1 MVYNIT
7 RHTSLVHT
15 PLYPAGLR
23 SLQLMRSHLTR
34 APNPP
39 PIIIQHKRNRQKRH
53 AQKPQQATRP
63 RDPQLV
69 VHGVC
74 EKRKRRPNRTPHQV
88 VARIHRGDV
97 FRVRVTEV
105 REHGHEEQK
114 GTHAEEGATDDG
126 HDPVD
131 RGARGPAEPEEADG
145 DEEGADEGGLEADFG
160 AEEPLLV
167 ELRFDVFVV
176 VEEEGDHDDEG
187 PDEDAEEGETFGP
200 EREIVYPDEDYREA
214 FEPEVEQSVD
224 ERQVEVQ
231 KKADGLCES
240 EGEGPDED
248 HQPNLFS

>member
-1 MVYNIT
+1 MC
-7 RHTSLVHT
+7 
-15 PLYPAGLR
+15 
-23 SLQLMRSHLTR
+23 SHLTH
-34 APNPP
+34 PPDPP
-39 PIIIQHKRNRQKRH
+39 PIIIQHKRNRHKRH

-69 VHGVC
+69 IHGVC
-74 EKRKRRPNRTPHQV
+74 KKRKRRPDRTPHQV
-88 VARIHRGDV
+88 VARKHRGDV
-97 FRVRVTEV
+97 FRVCVPEV
-105 REHGHEEQK
+105 RKHGHEEQESA
-114 GTHAEEGATDDG
+114 HAEEGATNDR
-126 HDPVD
+126 HYPVD
-131 RGARGPAEPEEADG
+131 RGAGGPPEPEEADG
-145 DEEGADEGGLEADFG
+145 DEEGADEGGLEAEFG

-187 PDEDAEEGETFGP
+187 SDEDAEEGETLGS

-224 ERQVEVQ
+224 ERRIEVQ
-231 KKADGLCES
+231 EEADGLCES